1 MKRLTRHCIS
11 QFLLYPS
18 KSGCLFLVV
27 LSSWV
32 KGLQKNIKVELH

>member
-18 KSGCLFLVV
+18 KWVFVPYCFIQ
-27 LSSWV
+27 LS
-32 KGLQKNIKVELH
+32 ERPAETH